1 MSTSGHTV
9 TVISSNPQHCIEAL
23 LDTVLARHGTRVV
36 NRRDLPV
43 PRALAERRLVYT
55 LALAPVQDPD
65 KLKADLADLADQQ
78 QVDLVLQDLDNRL
91 ADYRLAV
98 FDMDSTLIRCEVID
112 ELAAHA
118 GVGTA
123 VAEITER
130 AMRGELDFD
139 ASFTE
144 RLGMLSG
151 LSASVLDSVAN
162 SLPITEGLP
171 ELMITLRAR
180 GIRTAILSGGFD
192 YFARGLQARF
202 GFDEVHANIL
212 AIENGCATGQ
222 VVPPIVNGLRKRELL
237 MSIAEKQGLTTH
249 QVIAIGDGA
258 NDLPMLGC
266 AGLGVAFHAKPVV
279 RQQASYNLRY
289 GGLDGV
295 LYLLGSPSELND

>member
-9 TVISSNPQHCIEAL
+9 TVISSNPQQSIETL
-23 LDTVLARHGTRVV
+23 LDAVLARHGTRVV

-43 PRALAERRLVYT
+43 PRALAERRRVYT

-151 LSASVLDSVAN
+151 LSASVLDAVAN

-192 YFARGLQARF
+192 YFARCLQARF

-249 QVIAIGDGA
+249 QVIAVGDGA

-295 LYLLGSPSELND
+295 LYLLGSASDMND